1 MARVRGKHTRPELV
15 IRKALHARGFRYRLH
30 APELPGQPDIVL
42 PRYRTAILVHGCFW
56 HGHDCRLF
64 RPPRTRA
71 AFWGAKVERNQQRDA
86 EVHDALRAM
95 GWRCGTVWECAI
107 RRPTSMDFA
116 DLMEDMATW
125 IKTKNGTMEWRGVE

>member
-30 APELPGQPDIVL
+30 APELPGRPDIVL
-42 PRYRTAILVHGCFW
+42 PRH
-56 HGHDCRLF
+56 
-64 RPPRTRA
+64 RA
-71 AFWGAKVERNQQRDA
+71 ASSMAVSSTDTTTASFACREQEPRFGERRLSRINKRDA

-116 DLMEDMATW
+116 DLMEDVATW